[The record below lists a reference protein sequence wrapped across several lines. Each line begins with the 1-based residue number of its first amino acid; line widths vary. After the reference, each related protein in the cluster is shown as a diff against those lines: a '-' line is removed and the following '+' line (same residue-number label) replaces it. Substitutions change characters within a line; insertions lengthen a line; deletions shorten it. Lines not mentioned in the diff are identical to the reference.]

1 MKRNRLVQ
9 QIKTELADRLTDV
22 VERNAKRVYL
32 TVEPEH
38 SLAANR
44 YLFEHGGRL
53 ATATGVDCRDWIE
66 VCYHYCFDAL
76 NVVVTVKT
84 RAYKPACELDS
95 VATLFPG
102 ANFVEREIQD
112 LLGAKFVNH
121 PDPRRLILADDWPE
135 GVYPLRK
142 DYHHEAHVNTGRAVS
157 PDPGRARVLS
167 ALRRG

>member
-1 MKRNRLVQ
+1 MNRDQLVK
-9 QIKTELADRLTDV
+9 QIDNDLGSKVADVFR
-22 VERNAKRVYL
+22 RNAKRVYL
-32 TVEPEH
+32 TVEPEN
-38 SLAANR
+38 SLAVNR

-66 VCYHYCFDAL
+66 VCYHYCFDPL

-95 VATLFPG
+95 VATVFPG
-102 ANFVEREIQD
+102 ANFIEREIQD
-112 LLGAKFVNH
+112 LLGAKFLNH

-157 PDPGRARVLS
+157 PDHGRARVLS